1 MLSNLTGTS
10 NSASFSNSLY
20 KVFGHAAVSEINKQT
35 HAAVSEINK
44 QTHTDTWFTNKNTV
58 KQNTEYSSSFP
69 QNWKWQQ
76 LSPFFWGSKKFKF
89 H

>member
-1 MLSNLTGTS
+1 MLSSVTGTS

-35 HAAVSEINK
+35 H
-44 QTHTDTWFTNKNTV
+44 TDTWFTNKNTV
-58 KQNTEYSSSFP
+58 KQNTEYGSSFP
-69 QNWKWQQ
+69 QNWKWLQ
-76 LSPFFWGSKKFKF
+76 LSPFFWGSKKFKS